1 MSNKQVEMSP
11 IEDVV
16 AAIARGEMIVMVDDE
31 DRENEGD
38 LIMAAQ
44 FAPTTRH

>member
-16 AAIARGEMIVMVDDE
+16 AAIARGEMIVMVDD
-31 DRENEGD
+31 DH
-38 LIMAAQ
+38 
-44 FAPTTRH
+44 FATSNCRNDIFNW